1 MKFLF
6 VMLLAMLG
14 AGAHAQKVYK
24 WVDEN
29 GEVHYSQTLP
39 PERIEKAHE
48 RLTDEG
54 LLAERIERVLT
65 AEEQAELDARRASER
80 EAAEQERLQ
89 RQRDRLFLATFPKE
103 EDLEDSY
110 ASRRENVLAERAS
123 IESLLEQARLRF
135 SGWVEQAAELER
147 DGQPVPEHLIERIGE
162 SRQSIQELNRR
173 LESIGQRL
181 SDLDSQ
187 LAAEIARHRQ
197 LTGPG

>member
-1 MKFLF
+1 MKFLLF
-6 VMLLAMLG
+6 MMLAMLG
-14 AGAHAQKVYK
+14 TGAHAQQVYK

-29 GEVHYSQTLP
+29 GEVHYSQTMP
-39 PERIEKAHE
+39 PEQIEKAHD

-103 EDLEDSY
+103 EDLENSY
-110 ASRRENVLAERAS
+110 RSRRENVMAERAS

-147 DGQPVPEHLIERIGE
+147 EGQAVPEHLIDRIGE
-162 SRQSIQELNRR
+162 TRQAIQELNRR
-173 LESIGQRL
+173 LDSIGQRL